1 MSDINR
7 VKRNPGGGRKP
18 KPKVKLPATAI
29 LPAPP
34 PDPDDTGLR
43 AGSERLNRAGLGDV
57 LRSILAEEVAKLA
70 AGKW

>member
-1 MSDINR
+1 
-7 VKRNPGGGRKP
+7 
-18 KPKVKLPATAI
+18 VKLPATAI

-43 AGSERLNRAGLGDV
+43 AGSERLNRAGLGDAM
-57 LRSILAEEVAKLA
+57 RASLAKELEALA